1 MPQGLN
7 TLAAKFDG
15 MKKILTIGLGLAFLV
30 SCGSKQD
37 GFTLKATVTGDLDNG
52 TRVFLK
58 TADSINRMM
67 DVDTTVVENG
77 AFSFSGVQ
85 NEPKLHYITLETAM
99 GNIPLVLENGKIEVK
114 FQKDSMNFARVK
126 GTPQN
131 ELFMTFLNESREL
144 SDRARSMQNDM
155 RTAAQQRDTAT
166 VTALREEYIEFQDDV
181 KNFNVDFAKENPDA
195 LISVLIISNL
205 MMGKVIPHDEIK
217 ALYDGLSP
225 EMKATDPGK
234 KLQEQ
239 LDNAKSTEIGGVAPE
254 FSAPTP
260 DGNRLA
266 LSDVK
271 GKLTLVDF
279 WAAWCRPCRAE
290 NPNIVN
296 VYNKYHDKGLNII
309 GVSLDT
315 RAEDWT
321 KAIEADGLAWNHIS
335 NLKRFQDPVAR
346 LYNINAIP
354 AAFLIDE
361 NGVIV
366 AKNLRGPALE
376 EKVAELLN

>member
-1 MPQGLN
+1 
-7 TLAAKFDG
+7 
-15 MKKILTIGLGLAFLV
+15 MKKILTIALGLVLLA
-30 SCGSKQD
+30 SCNSKPE
-37 GFTLKATVTGDLDNG
+37 GFTLNATVTGELENG

-58 TADSINRMM
+58 TTDSINQLI
-67 DVDTTVVENG
+67 DVDTTTVENG
-77 AFSFSGVQ
+77 AFSFTGMQ
-85 NEPKLHYITLETAM
+85 TEPQLHYLFVGNLR
-99 GNIPLVLENGKIEVK
+99 GNIPLIVENGTIDLK
-114 FQKDSMNFARVK
+114 FQKDSLSFARLK

-131 ELFMTFLNESREL
+131 ELFMEFLGESRKL
-144 SDRARSMQNDM
+144 SDRARSMQDDM
-155 RTAAQQRDTAT
+155 RMAAQQQDTAT
-166 VTALREEYIEFQDDV
+166 VTALREEYMEFQDDV
-181 KNFNVDFAKENPDA
+181 KNFNIDFAKDNPNA
-195 LISVLIISNL
+195 LISVLIINNL
-205 MMGKVIPHDEIK
+205 MMSKRLSMDEIK
-217 ALYDGLSP
+217 KLYEGLTP
-225 EMKATDPGK
+225 EMKASAPA
-234 KLQEQ
+234 EQ
-239 LDNAKSTEIGGVAPE
+239 LKKQLDQAKNTEIGGVAPE

-260 DGNRLA
+260 DGELLA

-315 RAEDWT
+315 RAEDW
-321 KAIEADGLAWNHIS
+321 KGAIEKDGLTWNHIS

-354 AAFLIDE
+354 AAFLLDE

-366 AKNLRGPALE
+366 AKDLRGPALE
-376 EKVAELLN
+376 AKVAELLN